1 MARFC
6 AQWLLKY
13 TVVETLPCPHE
24 MLIFCPLGE
33 VHAAD
38 LRCTAAFADGIRL
51 VAVKRGTIMA
61 AMPTTTATIR
71 ILCMVA
77 SLRSPICAPART
89 HRSQRK
95 RGSSMDQMP
104 VTVPFVVH
112 VVCVPPSGLLHSDV
126 AEPLTF

>member
-1 MARFC
+1 
-6 AQWLLKY
+6 
-13 TVVETLPCPHE
+13 
-24 MLIFCPLGE
+24 
-33 VHAAD
+33 
-38 LRCTAAFADGIRL
+38 
-51 VAVKRGTIMA
+51 MA

-77 SLRSPICAPART
+77 SLRSLSVLRLGP

-126 AEPLTF
+126 AEPLTSL